1 VLDIE
6 RFILLFSNWHGLCL
20 AVCNLTANLKEKI
33 MRATNTIRT
42 ETVENTSA
50 VKDVA
55 LFLVAP
61 FIGLAYAVLLPLVG
75 IVMLLLTAGKALAAS
90 AAMGGFVEFVK
101 LAAKLVAAP
110 FVGLIFAVSFPFVG
124 IAMIVWA
131 AVEALAAKLAKAEV
145 FGSENI
151 AARQVAR

>member
-1 VLDIE
+1 VIDKEPL
-6 RFILLFSNWHGLCL
+6 FIVFANWHGLCF
-20 AVCNLTANLKEKI
+20 AVCNLTANLKDKI

-75 IVMLLLTAGKALAAS
+75 IVMLLLTAGKALVAS
-90 AAMGGFVEFVK
+90 AAMAGFVEFVK

-145 FGSENI
+145 FGSVNI